1 MKKRSLFICV
11 VIKNPCGLRI
21 IHSNTVLDWMTIIS
35 LFKIYNSK
43 LWLLEMI
50 FSVVQII
57 AETMKVQKRVL
68 FTPVMD
74 RVWTVWDRSVS
85 CSWWRAD
92 YSPLGARS
100 WSVMVLPFEVTVCNC
115 NVIPSELS
123 ALYVSLVKTVLLIV
137 PCLFKKAQ
145 TQTCKFSAW
154 HMTFKSKPASPE
166 NQTELSFSFFFF
178 FLLLCQSIFCVECC
192 DITCGR
198 DQLNFN
204 LFLRMWWTAE
214 NIQEQQMPAECE
226 QNNVRRNIVDIA
238 ALVALTTWWW
248 WWWWWRGQWWWSRS
262 EVWPPPRVPAT
273 CMIING
279 VSPSMSTRNNGSM
292 SLVLSAFC
300 PTDTTVVTALGLL
313 L

>member
-50 FSVVQII
+50 SSVII

-85 CSWWRAD
+85 CSWWWAD

-145 TQTCKFSAW
+145 TQTCSFQPDTWRSN
-154 HMTFKSKPASPE
+154 P
-166 NQTELSFSFFFF
+166 NQHHQKIKQSCLFLFFFF

-198 DQLNFN
+198 DQLNVN

-226 QNNVRRNIVDIA
+226 QCKEKHRGHRGTCGPDN
-238 ALVALTTWWW
+238 LVMVVMMMKRTMMMKQKWSVTPPSLPPDRPRPCHMYDHK
-248 WWWWWRGQWWWSRS
+248 WRFPLHVYQ
-262 EVWPPPRVPAT
+262 E
-273 CMIING
+273 
-279 VSPSMSTRNNGSM
+279 
-292 SLVLSAFC
+292 
-300 PTDTTVVTALGLL
+300 
-313 L
+313 

>member
-11 VIKNPCGLRI
+11 VIKNPCELRI

-35 LFKIYNSK
+35 FFKIYNSK

-85 CSWWRAD
+85 CSWWWAD

-123 ALYVSLVKTVLLIV
+123 ALYVSLVRTVLLIV

-178 FLLLCQSIFCVECC
+178 LSPSLPIHILCGVLWHHLWE
-192 DITCGR
+192 G
-198 DQLNFN
+198 
-204 LFLRMWWTAE
+204 
-214 NIQEQQMPAECE
+214 PAE
-226 QNNVRRNIVDIA
+226 
-238 ALVALTTWWW
+238 
-248 WWWWWRGQWWWSRS
+248 
-262 EVWPPPRVPAT
+262 
-273 CMIING
+273 
-279 VSPSMSTRNNGSM
+279 
-292 SLVLSAFC
+292 F
-300 PTDTTVVTALGLL
+300 
-313 L
+313 

>member
-11 VIKNPCGLRI
+11 VIKNPCELRI

-85 CSWWRAD
+85 CSWWWAD

-145 TQTCKFSAW
+145 TQTCSFQPDTWRSN
-154 HMTFKSKPASPE
+154 P
-166 NQTELSFSFFFF
+166 NQHHRKIKQSCLFLFFFSFSFFANPYSVWSAVTSPVGGTSWMLIFF
-178 FLLLCQSIFCVECC
+178 SGCDGQLRIFRSNKCLLS
-192 DITCGR
+192 
-198 DQLNFN
+198 
-204 LFLRMWWTAE
+204 A
-214 NIQEQQMPAECE
+214 
-226 QNNVRRNIVDIA
+226 NNVRRNIVDIA

-262 EVWPPPRVPAT
+262 EVWPPPRQAA
-273 CMIING
+273 
-279 VSPSMSTRNNGSM
+279 
-292 SLVLSAFC
+292 SLPHVWS
-300 PTDTTVVTALGLL
+300 
-313 L
+313 